1 MSENTWKDAIVE
13 VLKEEESAMH
23 FTEIA
28 EKIIESSLRK
38 NVGAT
43 PANTVNSI
51 ITTDIKSNEE
61 ESKFARVRRGEYML
75 REQQKEDVS
84 KIEAETS
91 SVEVDQDSESQAE
104 TETGIIQAFGLYWRR
119 DFVQW
124 ANTPRLLG
132 QQNRRSQTVDFAEQ
146 KGVYLLH
153 DGRSTIYV
161 GRSVDRTIGRR
172 LYEHT
177 YDRLGGRWDRFSWFG
192 LLEVTE
198 DAQLRELSLAVD
210 QDVVIV
216 TLEALLVETLE
227 PPQNRKRGDEF
238 RAIEYLQAKDPSLEK
253 QQVLSLLDDV
263 RDKLTERY

>member
-1 MSENTWKDAIVE
+1 MSESTWKDAIVD

-28 EKIIESSLRK
+28 EKIVESGLRK
-38 NVGAT
+38 NMGAT
-43 PANTVNSI
+43 PANTVNAV
-51 ITTDIKSNEE
+51 ITTDITSNGED
-61 ESKFARVRRGEYML
+61 SKFARVRRGEYML

-84 KIEAETS
+84 KIEAEIS
-91 SVEVDQDSESQAE
+91 SIEVDQDSDVQA
-104 TETGIIQAFGLYWRR
+104 ETGIIQAFGLYWRR

-124 ANTPRLLG
+124 SNTPSLLG

-172 LYEHT
+172 LYEHN

-216 TLEALLVETLE
+216 TLEALLIETLE